1 MIRKN
6 FNISEQNEEKIR
18 NLQKVT
24 QIEKGKPV
32 SQSQI
37 INTALTYFF
46 TAKQDFEETNYTQLV
61 EVLRCY
67 NII

>member
-24 QIEKGKPV
+24 QIEKGKQV

-46 TAKQDFEETNYTQLV
+46 TPKQDFEEINYSQLV

>member
-24 QIEKGKPV
+24 QIEKGKQV
-32 SQSQI
+32 SQSKI

-46 TAKQDFEETNYTQLV
+46 TAKQDFKEINYSQLV
-61 EVLRCY
+61 EVLRWY

>member
-24 QIEKGKPV
+24 QIEKGKQV

-46 TAKQDFEETNYTQLV
+46 TAKQDFKEINYSQLV